1 VRTRLGL
8 YAAADRAYRVVR
20 RLRPDDPVGDARVI
34 LRIAW
39 LQGYLER
46 YANAR
51 RWVTRGLRRLEGVSG
66 SAAAAQRAQLLAC
79 QARFA
84 QEAGRAAVAMRWCRR
99 TIDATVGATTAS
111 AVAMACEAGAE
122 AEKILGWGHLY
133 GGKLDAAASHLVRAL
148 SLYESVGD
156 LSGQASVLN
165 MMGASAY
172 WRGEWVDALGL
183 YERARDLVGRT
194 GNAVMQAFCTNNI
207 GEILCD
213 QGRLDEADA
222 LFRQAVRVWQAAG
235 HRSRVAYAKTNL
247 ARVALRAGR
256 YADALARYEEAK
268 AESIDVG
275 ADGDVLES
283 DARIAECLVALGRWA
298 QALALAETG
307 LDHSRT
313 FGAAPPQRA
322 LLHRVRGTALMRL
335 GDLGAARASLEA
347 SLDAGRVRHD
357 DYEIALTLQV
367 MSDLAERELGE
378 RDIELDAESRSILD
392 RLGVIA

>member
-1 VRTRLGL
+1 
-8 YAAADRAYRVVR
+8 
-20 RLRPDDPVGDARVI
+20 
-34 LRIAW
+34 
-39 LQGYLER
+39 
-46 YANAR
+46 
-51 RWVTRGLRRLEGVSG
+51 
-66 SAAAAQRAQLLAC
+66 
-79 QARFA
+79 
-84 QEAGRAAVAMRWCRR
+84 
-99 TIDATVGATTAS
+99 
-111 AVAMACEAGAE
+111 
-122 AEKILGWGHLY
+122 
-133 GGKLDAAASHLVRAL
+133 
-148 SLYESVGD
+148 
-156 LSGQASVLN
+156 
-165 MMGASAY
+165 
-172 WRGEWVDALGL
+172 
-183 YERARDLVGRT
+183 
-194 GNAVMQAFCTNNI
+194 MQAFCTNNI

-283 DARIAECLVALGRWA
+283 DARIAECLVAHGRWA